1 MDNIKLDLVDLLDEI
16 YQGKYSNIQL
26 NHYFQIKK
34 YTKQEKAF
42 MTNIVNT
49 VLKNTL
55 LIDYVIEKAAK
66 NIQKRRIRQ
75 LLRISVAQLVVL
87 KNDAPGVVY
96 EAVELAKN
104 INKFQASFV
113 NATLQ
118 NISKNKDQIISEI
131 PATIKESILY
141 SYPQWL
147 VNKLKADFPED
158 YIDIM
163 KSYKERSYLSIRRD
177 PTQITED
184 QFNVLIDKLSTKI
197 LFQVGNVYYLDKAEI
212 LSTDE
217 FKSGKLIVQDA
228 SSYLAAMNLDVKEN
242 ENVLDACSSPG
253 GKSLTILQEFQSDTV
268 KVDLT
273 STDIHE
279 HKIKLLEDLKAKYSY
294 ENWKIIL
301 NDAKNIEM
309 LGKKFDKIL
318 LDVPCTGL
326 GVLRKKPEKI
336 YNMTS
341 NDIKSIKKLQ
351 KEIFDSAYMSLN
363 EGGSIVYS
371 TCTFTLNENTNN
383 LEYFLEK
390 YKDLKVQELQ
400 IPENVDIK
408 KDEFGGTYITHKNK
422 FLDGFYIVKLQKN
435 KNN

>member
-55 LIDYVIEKAAK
+55 LIDYVIEKSAK

-131 PATIKESILY
+131 PTTMKESILY

-184 QFNVLIDKLSTKI
+184 QFNALADKLSTKI

-242 ENVLDACSSPG
+242 EKVLDACSSPG

-294 ENWKIIL
+294 KNWKIIL
-301 NDAKNIEM
+301 NDAKSIEM
-309 LGKKFDKIL
+309 LGQKFDKIL

-422 FLDGFYIVKLQKN
+422 FLDGFYIVKLQK
-435 KNN
+435 K

>member
-131 PATIKESILY
+131 PTTMKESILY

-242 ENVLDACSSPG
+242 EKVLDACSSPG

-294 ENWKIIL
+294 KNWKIIL
-301 NDAKNIEM
+301 NDAKSIEM
-309 LGKKFDKIL
+309 LGQKFDKIL

-341 NDIKSIKKLQ
+341 
-351 KEIFDSAYMSLN
+351 
-363 EGGSIVYS
+363 
-371 TCTFTLNENTNN
+371 
-383 LEYFLEK
+383 
-390 YKDLKVQELQ
+390 
-400 IPENVDIK
+400 
-408 KDEFGGTYITHKNK
+408 
-422 FLDGFYIVKLQKN
+422 
-435 KNN
+435 

>member
-131 PATIKESILY
+131 PTTMKESILY

-184 QFNVLIDKLSTKI
+184 QFNALADKLSTKI

-242 ENVLDACSSPG
+242 EKVLDACSSPG

-294 ENWKIIL
+294 KNWKIIL
-301 NDAKNIEM
+301 NDAKSIEM
-309 LGKKFDKIL
+309 LGQKFDKIL

-363 EGGSIVYS
+363 DGGSIIYS

-390 YKDLKVQELQ
+390 YKDLNVQELQ

>member
-131 PATIKESILY
+131 PTTMKESILY

-163 KSYKERSYLSIRRD
+163 KSYKERSYLSIKW
-177 PTQITED
+177 
-184 QFNVLIDKLSTKI
+184 N
-197 LFQVGNVYYLDKAEI
+197 
-212 LSTDE
+212 
-217 FKSGKLIVQDA
+217 
-228 SSYLAAMNLDVKEN
+228 
-242 ENVLDACSSPG
+242 
-253 GKSLTILQEFQSDTV
+253 
-268 KVDLT
+268 
-273 STDIHE
+273 
-279 HKIKLLEDLKAKYSY
+279 
-294 ENWKIIL
+294 
-301 NDAKNIEM
+301 
-309 LGKKFDKIL
+309 
-318 LDVPCTGL
+318 
-326 GVLRKKPEKI
+326 
-336 YNMTS
+336 
-341 NDIKSIKKLQ
+341 
-351 KEIFDSAYMSLN
+351 
-363 EGGSIVYS
+363 
-371 TCTFTLNENTNN
+371 
-383 LEYFLEK
+383 
-390 YKDLKVQELQ
+390 
-400 IPENVDIK
+400 
-408 KDEFGGTYITHKNK
+408 
-422 FLDGFYIVKLQKN
+422 
-435 KNN
+435 

>member
-131 PATIKESILY
+131 PTTMKESILY

-184 QFNVLIDKLSTKI
+184 QFNALIDKLSTKI

-242 ENVLDACSSPG
+242 EKVLDACSSPG

-294 ENWKIIL
+294 KNWKIIL

-309 LGKKFDKIL
+309 LGQKFDKIL

-363 EGGSIVYS
+363 EGGSIIYS

-400 IPENVDIK
+400 IPGNVDTK

-422 FLDGFYIVKLQKN
+422 FLDGFYIVKLQK
-435 KNN
+435 K

>member
-131 PATIKESILY
+131 PTTMKESILY

-184 QFNVLIDKLSTKI
+184 QFNALADKLSTKI

-242 ENVLDACSSPG
+242 EKVLDACSSPG

-294 ENWKIIL
+294 KNWKIIL
-301 NDAKNIEM
+301 NDAKSIEM
-309 LGKKFDKIL
+309 LGQKFDKIL
-318 LDVPCTGL
+318 LDVPGTGL

-363 EGGSIVYS
+363 DGGSIIYS

-390 YKDLKVQELQ
+390 YKDLNVQELQ

>member
-1 MDNIKLDLVDLLDEI
+1 
-16 YQGKYSNIQL
+16 
-26 NHYFQIKK
+26 
-34 YTKQEKAF
+34 
-42 MTNIVNT
+42 
-49 VLKNTL
+49 
-55 LIDYVIEKAAK
+55 
-66 NIQKRRIRQ
+66 
-75 LLRISVAQLVVL
+75 
-87 KNDAPGVVY
+87 
-96 EAVELAKN
+96 
-104 INKFQASFV
+104 
-113 NATLQ
+113 
-118 NISKNKDQIISEI
+118 
-131 PATIKESILY
+131 
-141 SYPQWL
+141 
-147 VNKLKADFPED
+147 
-158 YIDIM
+158 
-163 KSYKERSYLSIRRD
+163 
-177 PTQITED
+177 
-184 QFNVLIDKLSTKI
+184 
-197 LFQVGNVYYLDKAEI
+197 
-212 LSTDE
+212 
-217 FKSGKLIVQDA
+217 
-228 SSYLAAMNLDVKEN
+228 MNLDVKEN

-253 GKSLTILQEFQSDTV
+253 GKLLTILQEFQSDTV

>member
-75 LLRISVAQLVVL
+75 LLRISVAQLLVL

-131 PATIKESILY
+131 TITMKESILY

-184 QFNVLIDKLSTKI
+184 QFNALIDKLSTKI
-197 LFQVGNVYYLDKAEI
+197 LFQVGNVYYLDKVEI

-242 ENVLDACSSPG
+242 EKVLDACSSPG

-279 HKIKLLEDLKAKYSY
+279 HKIKLLEDLKAKYNY
-294 ENWKIIL
+294 KNWKIIL
-301 NDAKNIEM
+301 NDAKSIEM
-309 LGKKFDKIL
+309 LDQKFDKIL

-363 EGGSIVYS
+363 EGGSIIYS

-390 YKDLKVQELQ
+390 
-400 IPENVDIK
+400 
-408 KDEFGGTYITHKNK
+408 
-422 FLDGFYIVKLQKN
+422 
-435 KNN
+435 

>member
-131 PATIKESILY
+131 PTTMKESILY

-184 QFNVLIDKLSTKI
+184 QFNALADKLSTKI

-242 ENVLDACSSPG
+242 EKVLDACSSPG

-294 ENWKIIL
+294 KNWKIIL
-301 NDAKNIEM
+301 NDAKSIEM
-309 LGKKFDKIL
+309 LGQKFDKIL

-363 EGGSIVYS
+363 EGGSIIYS

-390 YKDLKVQELQ
+390 
-400 IPENVDIK
+400 
-408 KDEFGGTYITHKNK
+408 
-422 FLDGFYIVKLQKN
+422 
-435 KNN
+435 

>member
-131 PATIKESILY
+131 PTTMKESILY

-184 QFNVLIDKLSTKI
+184 QFNALADKLSTKI

-242 ENVLDACSSPG
+242 
-253 GKSLTILQEFQSDTV
+253 
-268 KVDLT
+268 
-273 STDIHE
+273 
-279 HKIKLLEDLKAKYSY
+279 
-294 ENWKIIL
+294 
-301 NDAKNIEM
+301 
-309 LGKKFDKIL
+309 
-318 LDVPCTGL
+318 
-326 GVLRKKPEKI
+326 
-336 YNMTS
+336 
-341 NDIKSIKKLQ
+341 
-351 KEIFDSAYMSLN
+351 
-363 EGGSIVYS
+363 
-371 TCTFTLNENTNN
+371 
-383 LEYFLEK
+383 
-390 YKDLKVQELQ
+390 
-400 IPENVDIK
+400 
-408 KDEFGGTYITHKNK
+408 
-422 FLDGFYIVKLQKN
+422 
-435 KNN
+435 

>member
-131 PATIKESILY
+131 PTTMKESILY

-184 QFNVLIDKLSTKI
+184 QFNALADKLSTKI

-294 ENWKIIL
+294 KNWKIIL
-301 NDAKNIEM
+301 NDAKSIEM
-309 LGKKFDKIL
+309 LGQKFDKIL

-363 EGGSIVYS
+363 DGGSIIYS

-422 FLDGFYIVKLQKN
+422 FLDGFYIVKLQK
-435 KNN
+435 K

>member
-131 PATIKESILY
+131 PTTMKESILY

-184 QFNVLIDKLSTKI
+184 QFNALADKLSTKI

-242 ENVLDACSSPG
+242 EKVLDACSSPG

-294 ENWKIIL
+294 KNWKIIL
-301 NDAKNIEM
+301 NDAKSIEM
-309 LGKKFDKIL
+309 LGQKFDKIL

-363 EGGSIVYS
+363 DGGSIIYS

-422 FLDGFYIVKLQKN
+422 FLDGFYIVKLQK
-435 KNN
+435 K